1 MSSVSLHAASAPTFL
16 QYLNNLS
23 HWLDKA
29 EAHATAKSFDAET
42 LLAARLAPDMLPLS
56 GQMALATAFAKNA
69 MCRLANREAPDFP
82 DVEKTIADHRARI
95 ARALDIVASV
105 APEDLEGAAERSL
118 TVRVGPEQTMTMTG
132 QDYLFR
138 FALPNFWFHAT
149 TAYAI
154 LRHNGVDLGKR
165 DFLLGAGT

>member
-16 QYLNNLS
+16 QYLNNLT

-29 EAHATAKSFDAET
+29 QAHAAAKSFDAET

-69 MCRLANREAPDFP
+69 MCRLAQRDPPDFP

-95 ARALDIVASV
+95 ARAIAIVESV
-105 APEDLEGAAERSL
+105 APTELEGAGARTL
-118 TVRVGPEQTMTMTG
+118 VVRMGPDVTATMNG

-138 FALPNFWFHAT
+138 FALPNFWFHT
-149 TAYAI
+149 TAAYAI

-165 DFLLGAGT
+165 DFMTGAGA